1 MLHLPRI
8 VRIQLPERHTPDE
21 CVFLV
26 VLHSPFRA
34 VSVYRTG
41 SERPGKHEHPQ
52 AHARNN
58 DNNNVKSAPV
68 DKETKSARNTHA
80 VRSEQTTK
88 TISR

>member
-52 AHARNN
+52 ARARNN
-58 DNNNVKSAPV
+58 DNNVKSAPV
-68 DKETKSARNTHA
+68 DKRNQ
-80 VRSEQTTK
+80 VSKKYSRSP
-88 TISR
+88 I